1 MYEPNIIQ
9 EWNALGKIEDAGAI
23 VKGGGID
30 RYWQR
35 EDVQLHP
42 SYYTGTEKIYK
53 AKWLHDSNE
62 ALKHFNLRSV
72 EFGNWMNQEDRANFL
87 YASMLGLHQLALI
100 FGVSDN
106 QIGLGGKLS
115 IALGARGHGKAAGHY
130 EATPYSVIN
139 ITKTAGIGVLAHEYA
154 HALDNIISFY
164 TKSKQT
170 FVSGGRTT
178 RKRFDNDIA
187 KKGNYFE
194 QQFEQFFNIL
204 YYDEEENETDFL
216 EAIKQKDEYWQRRNE
231 VFARTFE
238 VYISDKQKAR
248 KHPNHFLAPTSFG
261 KAYPDIALVRNV
273 SRLIGNIISK
283 GFSIMEK
290 TPDLK
295 GIEVSVT
302 GYKGF
307 RKTLLE
313 NADLEDTLKNMK
325 RIALRDAYQVK
336 ELAMNLEKQ
345 TVAATS
351 RNIWEYLRTNTHYKL
366 DRQGLEELRTPARSI
381 IDGKAGLVDPTF
393 GIDCD
398 DYTILISALLLNLGI
413 DHEYRV
419 AAYQEKGKFQHIY
432 PVAFDEQGHE
442 YVIDVVPEIP
452 HFNYEEQP
460 IADLKIVAMPY
471 LKNELNQIINQN
483 QYGSKMTTMELQEL
497 SGLAATTER
506 EIRTDLINDINQ
518 PFSLSGVNDD
528 IDDMILEGSFLS
540 GFGEVATK
548 EEADIVIS
556 TKADAIQL
564 LENGILAEV
573 NKAKKVLV
581 EELKK
586 PTALSKVVNVPQEIV
601 TINKVI
607 SAWNDEDER
616 EEELK
621 SAIEL
626 KSSYK
631 NFYKAIAL
639 SLNELGKE
647 AQDLNG
653 LDDEDEAPIYLARI
667 PDISITEMLAAD
679 DADFND
685 LSGLGIFKK
694 LRNKV
699 KSGFNKVFNKV
710 KSGVKKV
717 VKAVVRY
724 NPATIAVRA
733 AILLT
738 LKTNA
743 FNIASRLIYGYLTQQ
758 QAEANGLDL
767 NEWRKIVDA
776 KNKAQDFFTKV
787 GGKAENFRNSVVKG
801 KAAKATGLNLSGLGE
816 GDAKAANGFVSF
828 ITKLLSKINI
838 TKLFKKKPKPSTK
851 EEPQFVDETDFT
863 DAPTTSNV
871 RVVDNMQ
878 LPAKSNSNDSG
889 DKPSIF
895 KRMITKDFWKDEVF
909 GSKKGLV
916 IAGSISLVLVIVI
929 IAIRFGIRKYNAKKK
944 KRASALKGVR
954 TRKRN
959 QRKQLALTG
968 TSKRSTPRKK
978 AAPRKPTA
986 KKGQLKGSTTIVKHP
1001 TKSKGK
1007 TQAKISVQS
1016 NANRLRLMHAKA
1028 KQLQKSHPNTK
1039 YSNLLKKAAT
1049 MI

>member
-1 MYEPNIIQ
+1 MNEPNIIQ
-9 EWNALGKIEDAGAI
+9 EWEALGKIEDAGAI

-62 ALKHFNLRSV
+62 ALKHFNLRSI

-100 FGVSDN
+100 FGVADN
-106 QIGLGGKLS
+106 QIGLGSKLS
-115 IALGARGHGKAAGHY
+115 VALGARGHGKAAGHY
-130 EATPYSVIN
+130 EATPFSVIN
-139 ITKTAGIGVLAHEYA
+139 ITKTAGIGLLAHEYA

-178 RKRFDNDIA
+178 RKRFDENIA
-187 KKGNYFE
+187 QKGNYFE

-261 KAYPDIALVRNV
+261 NAYPDIALVRNV
-273 SRLIGNIISK
+273 FRLIGNIISK
-283 GFSIMEK
+283 GFAIMDK
-290 TPDLK
+290 TPSLK
-295 GIEVSVT
+295 GIDVNVT

-351 RNIWEYLRTNTHYKL
+351 RNIWDYLRANTHYKL
-366 DRQGLEELRTPARSI
+366 DQQGLEELRTPARSI
-381 IDGKAGLVDPTF
+381 IDGKAGLNDPTF

-413 DHEYRV
+413 PHEYRV

-432 PVAFDEQGHE
+432 PVAFDEQGNE

-452 HFNYEEQP
+452 HFNYEEKP
-460 IADLKIVAMPY
+460 IIDLKI
-471 LKNELNQIINQN
+471 I
-483 QYGSKMTTMELQEL
+483 TMELQEL

-506 EIRTDLINDINQ
+506 EIRADLINDINE

-564 LENGILAEV
+564 FKNGILAEV

-601 TINKVI
+601 TLNRLI
-607 SAWNDEDER
+607 SSWNDDFER
-616 EEELK
+616 EQELK

-631 NFYKAIAL
+631 NFYKALAL
-639 SLNELGKE
+639 SLHELNKE
-647 AQDLNG
+647 AESLDG
-653 LDDEDEAPIYLARI
+653 LDDEEDDTPIYLAKI
-667 PDISITEMLAAD
+667 PEVSVSELLASE
-679 DADFND
+679 DADEND
-685 LSGLGIFKK
+685 VSGLGFLKK
-694 LRNKV
+694 LRGKI

-710 KSGVKKV
+710 KAGVKNV

-724 NPATIAVRA
+724 NPATIAIRA

-758 QAEANGLDL
+758 QAEANKLDL
-767 NEWRKIVDA
+767 DEWRKIVDA
-776 KNKAQDFFTKV
+776 KNKGEDFFTKV
-787 GGKAENFRNSVVKG
+787 GGKAENYRSSIVKG

-816 GDAKAANGFVSF
+816 GDAKANGFVSF
-828 ITKLLSKINI
+828 ITNLLSKINI
-838 TKLFKKKPKPSTK
+838 TKLFKKKDTSSSKSG
-851 EEPQFVDETDFT
+851 EPQFVDTTDFT
-863 DAPTTSNV
+863 DAPANV
-871 RVVDNMQ
+871 RIANNNQ
-878 LPAKSNSNDSG
+878 LTTTMNDTEE
-889 DKPSIF
+889 KPGIF
-895 KRMITKDFWKDEVF
+895 KRMMTKDFWKDEVF

-929 IAIRFGIRKYNAKKK
+929 IAIRFGIRKYKAKQK
-944 KRASALKGVR
+944 KRASALKGVA

-959 QRKQLALTG
+959 QRKQIALTG
-968 TSKRSTPRKK
+968 TPKRSTPRKK
-978 AAPRKPTA
+978 AAPRKPTTQ
-986 KKGQLKGSTTIVKHP
+986 KGQLKGSTTIVKHP
-1001 TKSKGK
+1001 TKSRGK
-1007 TQAKISVQS
+1007 SQAKISVQS
-1016 NANRLRLMHAKA
+1016 NTDRLKLMHAKA
-1028 KQLQKSHPNTK
+1028 KQLQKSHPKTK
-1039 YSNLLKKAAT
+1039 YSKLLSMASKE
-1049 MI
+1049 I

>member
-42 SYYTGTEKIYK
+42 NYYTGTEKIYK

-62 ALKHFNLRSV
+62 ALNHFNLRSI

-187 KKGNYFE
+187 QKGNYFE

-283 GFSIMEK
+283 GFSVMDK
-290 TPDLK
+290 TPSLK
-295 GIEVSVT
+295 GIEVSIT

-325 RIALRDAYQVK
+325 RIALRDAYQVR
-336 ELAMNLEKQ
+336 ELAKSLEKP

-351 RNIWEYLRTNTHYKL
+351 RNIWDYLRANTHYKL
-366 DRQGLEELRTPARSI
+366 DQQGLEELRTPARSI

-413 DHEYRV
+413 PHEYRV
-419 AAYQEKGKFQHIY
+419 AAYQQKGKFQHIY
-432 PVAFDEQGHE
+432 PVAFDEQGNE

-483 QYGSKMTTMELQEL
+483 RYGSKMTTMELQEL

-506 EIRTDLINDINQ
+506 EIRADLINDINE

-564 LENGILAEV
+564 FKNGILAEV
-573 NKAKKVLV
+573 NKAKKLLV

-601 TINKVI
+601 TLNRLI
-607 SAWNDEDER
+607 SSWNDELER
-616 EEELK
+616 EQELK

-631 NFYKAIAL
+631 NFYKALAL
-639 SLNELGKE
+639 SLHELNKE
-647 AQDLNG
+647 AESLDG
-653 LDDEDEAPIYLARI
+653 LDDEEDDTPIYLAKI
-667 PDISITEMLAAD
+667 PEVSVSELLASE
-679 DADFND
+679 DADEND
-685 LSGLGIFKK
+685 VSGLGFLKK
-694 LRNKV
+694 LRGKI

-710 KSGVKKV
+710 KAGVKTV

-776 KNKAQDFFTKV
+776 KNKGEDFFTKV

-816 GDAKAANGFVSF
+816 GDGKASGFVSF

-863 DAPTTSNV
+863 DAPTASNV
-871 RVVDNMQ
+871 RVMNNNQ
-878 LPAKSNSNDSG
+878 LPNTMNDTE

-895 KRMITKDFWKDEVF
+895 KRAMTKDFWKNEVF

-929 IAIRFGIRKYNAKKK
+929 IAIRFGIRKYKAKQK
-944 KRASALKGVR
+944 KRASALKGAK

-968 TSKRSTPRKK
+968 TPKRSTPRKK
-978 AAPRKPTA
+978 AAPRKPAT
-986 KKGQLKGSTTIVKHP
+986 KKGQLKGSTTIVKHA
-1001 TKSKGK
+1001 TKSRGK
-1007 TQAKISVQS
+1007 SQAKISVQS

-1028 KQLQKSHPNTK
+1028 KQLQKSHPKTK
-1039 YSNLLKKAAT
+1039 YSKLLSMASKE
-1049 MI
+1049 I